1 MLEDDVT
8 LIRATFFCIWRNL
21 AIGTCNAFHSRRIL
35 VIRLMS
41 SRFRA
46 RARIFLDLPRSRGPS
61 LVFETE
67 LAVVA
72 VGLRLW

>member
-1 MLEDDVT
+1 M
-8 LIRATFFCIWRNL
+8 
-21 AIGTCNAFHSRRIL
+21 AIGSCNASHSRRIL
-35 VIRLMS
+35 VIRLVS

-72 VGLRLW
+72 GGFRLG